1 MVLGGGG
8 LLYRA
13 WPGMS
18 DLVGSVAAKQE
29 ICSTLD
35 DSERMDLVGVETPTK
50 LLNVEGSLDKYT
62 CRWATK
68 DTTATIFVQAVS
80 APADEWVHE
89 IRAAAAPE
97 ALGGDPKRARQV
109 LKVLSEPI
117 STPEDGCRV
126 ARWLFQMSGVS
137 DKAKRIV
144 NASAS
149 SNGTPA
155 MVAQSCVEG
164 TYSAVMVTAP
174 GLELDRSLARK
185 TAQALR
191 TVEGR
196 IA

>member
-1 MVLGGGG
+1 M
-8 LLYRA
+8 YRG
-13 WPGMS
+13 WSGVS
-18 DLVGSVAAKQE
+18 DFVDSVAAKQE

-50 LLNVEGSLDKYT
+50 LLNVEGSLDDYT

-80 APADEWVHE
+80 APADEWLDE
-89 IRAAAAPE
+89 IRAAATPQ
-97 ALGGDPKRARQV
+97 ALGGGDPKRARQL
-109 LKVLSEPI
+109 LKALSEPV

-126 ARWLFQMSGVS
+126 ARLVFAMSGVS
-137 DKAKRIV
+137 DKAERIV
-144 NASAS
+144 RPSTS

-155 MVAQSCVEG
+155 MMAQSCVEG

-174 GLELDRSLARK
+174 GLELGRPLARK